1 MSKEFNEAERALIA
15 QISAKEQPTVLVD
28 VDYYQTIIDDP
39 EVSETEKRAL
49 IALVGTII
57 GQFIDI
63 GWGVHPVQQALQD
76 KDPPRPQPAKEMLPE
91 RSDA

>member
-39 EVSETEKRAL
+39 EVSGLHCFYKRTPDYESAGEGSF
-49 IALVGTII
+49 VG
-57 GQFIDI
+57 
-63 GWGVHPVQQALQD
+63 WLKD
-76 KDPPRPQPAKEMLPE
+76 KYGF
-91 RSDA
+91 S